1 MANGKAATQDFVSI
15 RDIKDNVVIQKNG
28 QMHMMLLASSVNF
41 ALKSLDEQ
49 KAILLQFQQ
58 FLNTLDFSLQI
69 YVQSR
74 RLNIKPYLEL
84 LTGLEGGQD
93 NDLMRIQLR
102 EYIDFIRT
110 FTEDVDV
117 MSKNFFVVVPYT
129 PIKLNLTKGIT
140 NLFSP
145 KQEGNTSTLPN
156 DTQFEEHRIQLEQR
170 VGMVSEG
177 LARVGVRTITLQK
190 DDLVELYYHLYN
202 PGDPA
207 GSAPVMEGALIN
219 NRI

>member
-1 MANGKAATQDFVSI
+1 MATTKSTSQDFVSI
-15 RDIKDNVVIQKNG
+15 RDIKDSVVIQKSG
-28 QMHMMLLASSVNF
+28 QMHMVLLASSVNF

-49 KAILLQFQQ
+49 KAILMQFQQ

-74 RLNIKPYLEL
+74 RLNILPYLEL
-84 LTGLEGGQD
+84 LAGLEEKQD

-102 EYIDFIRT
+102 EYIEFIRT

-117 MSKNFFVVVPYT
+117 MSKSFFVVVPYT
-129 PIKLNLTKGIT
+129 PTKLNITKGIT
-140 NLFSP
+140 NLFTPAQGTIS
-145 KQEGNTSTLPN
+145 SLPT

-202 PGDPA
+202 PGDTA
-207 GSAPVMEGALIN
+207 GSAPMMEHQ
-219 NRI
+219 

>member
-1 MANGKAATQDFVSI
+1 MASGKAATQDFVSI

-28 QMHMMLLASSVNF
+28 QMHMVLLASSVNF

-49 KAILLQFQQ
+49 KAILMQFQQ
-58 FLNTLDFSLQI
+58 FLNALDFSLQI

-74 RLNIKPYLEL
+74 RLNIQPYLEL
-84 LTGLEGGQD
+84 LAGLESNQD

-102 EYIDFIRT
+102 EYIEFIRT

-129 PIKLNLTKGIT
+129 PTKLNITKGIT
-140 NLFSP
+140 NLFTP
-145 KQEGNTSTLPN
+145 GQGGGTNALPT

-170 VGMVSEG
+170 VGLVSEG

-202 PGDPA
+202 PGDPT
-207 GSAPVMEGALIN
+207 GSAPIMESTSN
-219 NRI
+219 K

>member
-1 MANGKAATQDFVSI
+1 MPRSQAATQDFVSI
-15 RDIKDNVVIQKNG
+15 RDIKDNVVIQENG
-28 QMHMMLLASSVNF
+28 QMSMVLLASSVNF

-58 FLNTLDFSLQI
+58 FLNTIDFTLQI

-74 RLNIKPYLEL
+74 RLNIEPYLNTL
-84 LTGLEGGQD
+84 SKLEGKQD

-102 EYIDFIRT
+102 EYMEFIRT
-110 FTEDVDV
+110 FTQDVDV

-129 PIKLNLTKGIT
+129 PSKINITGGIT

-145 KQEGNTSTLPN
+145 GGGSSSKLPG
-156 DTQFEEHRIQLEQR
+156 DSQFEEQRIQLEQR

-177 LARVGVRTITLQK
+177 LSRVGVRTITLQK
-190 DDLVELYYHLYN
+190 DDLVELFYHLYN
-202 PGDPA
+202 PADPT
-207 GSAPVMEGALIN
+207 GSAPLVDNE
-219 NRI
+219 

>member
-1 MANGKAATQDFVSI
+1 MATNKAATQDFVSI

-28 QMHMMLLASSVNF
+28 QMHMMLLASSINF

-49 KAILLQFQQ
+49 RAILLQFQQ

-74 RLNIKPYLEL
+74 RLNIQPYLEL
-84 LTGLEGGQD
+84 LGGMEEKQY

-110 FTEDVDV
+110 FTKDVDV
-117 MSKNFFVVVPYT
+117 MSKNFFVIIPYT
-129 PIKLNLTKGIT
+129 PTQINLTKGIA
-140 NLFSP
+140 NLFTPEHNSNVGTP
-145 KQEGNTSTLPN
+145 PN
-156 DTQFEEHRIQLEQR
+156 ETQFEENRIQLEQR

-177 LARVGVRTITLQK
+177 LARVGVRTITLEK

-202 PGDPA
+202 PGDTT
-207 GSAPVMEGALIN
+207 GSAIKNEN
-219 NRI
+219 N